1 MSEQFTTTNVLP
13 MVSITDYNGV
23 SHDVNVYLI
32 TKITKSTETIFYID
46 LSNQVS
52 IKVRGNDDDRETL
65 RTKISKAVS

>member
-23 SHDVNVYLI
+23 SHDVNVYHI